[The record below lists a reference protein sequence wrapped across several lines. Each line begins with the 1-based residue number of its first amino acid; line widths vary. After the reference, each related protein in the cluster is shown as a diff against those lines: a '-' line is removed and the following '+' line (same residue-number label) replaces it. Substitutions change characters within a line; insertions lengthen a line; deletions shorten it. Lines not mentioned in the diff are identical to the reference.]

1 MSVSLAH
8 DVVTDRVIS
17 ALEKGTV
24 PWRQPWRADVDHPR
38 NPDGRLYRGV
48 NVWLLLAQR
57 YGSPY
62 WLTFNQ
68 VKQRRGYVRRGER
81 ATPVVFWKQLQV
93 EDQEHDGTRTVPLL
107 KYYSVFNVEQ
117 TEGILPP
124 AVPELPRLEPIQQAD
139 SVVAAMP
146 HPPQIRRECDR
157 AAYMPAWDM
166 VSMPRPDRFES
177 ADGYYST
184 LFHELGHST
193 GHASRL
199 AREGIVNRAKFGSM
213 DYGREELIAEM
224 TAAYLCGQTGILP
237 ATIDNT
243 AAYLDS
249 WIRTIRE
256 DRRAVVVAAGAAQR
270 AADYILGLSKDQA
283 PAMAG
288 VVALE
293 AAA

>member
-1 MSVSLAH
+1 MSVSLAY
-8 DVVTDRVIS
+8 DVVTDRVIDV
-17 ALEKGTV
+17 LGKGTV

-38 NPDGRLYRGV
+38 NLEGRLYRGV

-62 WLTFNQ
+62 WLTFNR
-68 VKQRRGYVRRGER
+68 VKQCGGYVRRGER
-81 ATPVVFWKQLQV
+81 ATPVVFWKQLQI
-93 EDQEHDGTRTVPLL
+93 EDHEREDTRTVPLL
-107 KYYSVFNVEQ
+107 RYYQVFNVEQ
-117 TEGILPP
+117 TEGITAP
-124 AVPELPRLEPIQQAD
+124 AVPELPSIDPIDRAD
-139 SVVAAMP
+139 AVIAAMP
-146 HPPQIRRECDR
+146 NPPQIRSGDR
-157 AAYMPAWDM
+157 AAYMPAWDV
-166 VSMPRPDRFES
+166 VSMPRLDRFES

-199 AREGIVNRAKFGSM
+199 ARDGIVNLAKFGSM

-224 TAAYLCGQTGILP
+224 TAAYLCGQTAILP

-243 AAYLDS
+243 AAYLGS

-256 DRRAVVVAAGAAQR
+256 DRKAVVVAAGAAQR
-270 AADYILGLSKDQA
+270 AADYMLGLSKDQA
-283 PAMAG
+283 PASAG
-288 VVALE
+288 AVALE

>member
-1 MSVSLAH
+1 MSVSLAY
-8 DVVTDRVIS
+8 DVVTDRVIDV
-17 ALEKGTV
+17 LEKGTV
-24 PWRQPWRADVDHPR
+24 PWRQPWRADVNHPR
-38 NPDGRLYRGV
+38 NLEGRPYRGV

-68 VKQRRGYVRRGER
+68 VKQRGGYVRRGEQ

-93 EDQEHDGTRTVPLL
+93 EDKDREEIHTIPLL
-107 KYYSVFNVEQ
+107 RYYSVFNVEQ
-117 TEGILPP
+117 TNGIIAP
-124 AVPELPRLEPIQQAD
+124 AVPALPRVDPIEQAD
-139 SVVAAMP
+139 AVVAAMP
-146 HPPQIRRECDR
+146 NPPQIRSQGDR
-157 AAYMPAWDM
+157 AAYLPAWDT
-166 VSMPRPDRFES
+166 VSMPGLDRFES
-177 ADGYYST
+177 AHGYYST

-199 AREGIVNRAKFGSM
+199 AREGIVKLAQFGSM

-256 DRRAVVVAAGAAQR
+256 DRKAVVVAAGAAQR

-283 PAMAG
+283 PALAG
-288 VVALE
+288 AVALE

>member
-1 MSVSLAH
+1 MSVSLAY
-8 DVVTDRVIS
+8 DVVTDRVIDV
-17 ALEKGTV
+17 LEKGTV

-38 NPDGRLYRGV
+38 NLEGRLYRGV

-68 VKQRRGYVRRGER
+68 VKQRGGYVRRGER

-93 EDQEHDGTRTVPLL
+93 LDQGCDDARTIPLL

-117 TEGILPP
+117 TDGIGAP
-124 AVPELPRLEPIQQAD
+124 AMPALKQLDSIEQAD
-139 SVVAAMP
+139 AVVTAMP
-146 HPPQIRRECDR
+146 NPPQIRRQGDR
-157 AAYMPAWDM
+157 AAYIPAWDI
-166 VSMPRPDRFES
+166 VSMPRLDRFES
-177 ADGYYST
+177 ADGFYST

-199 AREGIVNRAKFGSM
+199 ARESIVNLANFGSM

-224 TAAYLCGQTGILP
+224 TAAYLCGQTGIPP

-256 DRRAVVVAAGAAQR
+256 DRKAVVVASGAAQR
-270 AADYILGLSKDQA
+270 AADYILGQSKDQA
-283 PAMAG
+283 SALAG
-288 VVALE
+288 ATALE